1 MDEEVEEEEQEER
14 DEDEKVVRRKRRRR
28 ASLLRVLMTG
38 VAALAAGAQGS
49 LGTSG
54 GAQVELNLSAN
65 QTISLS
71 ANQPRASPHTS
82 CQHSCAQILDYTGTD
97 INFSDHV
104 ANRAPP

>member
-1 MDEEVEEEEQEER
+1 MEEEEQEER

-28 ASLLRVLMTG
+28 KASLLRVLMTG

-54 GAQVELNLSAN
+54 GAQVEL
-65 QTISLS
+65 SLS

-97 INFSDHV
+97 INFSDQV

>member
-1 MDEEVEEEEQEER
+1 MEEEEQQER
-14 DEDEKVVRRKRRRR
+14 DEDDKVVRRKRRRR
-28 ASLLRVLMTG
+28 AASLLRVLMTG

-65 QTISLS
+65 QPISLS
-71 ANQPRASPHTS
+71 AYQPNQPRASPHTS

-97 INFSDHV
+97 IHFSDQV